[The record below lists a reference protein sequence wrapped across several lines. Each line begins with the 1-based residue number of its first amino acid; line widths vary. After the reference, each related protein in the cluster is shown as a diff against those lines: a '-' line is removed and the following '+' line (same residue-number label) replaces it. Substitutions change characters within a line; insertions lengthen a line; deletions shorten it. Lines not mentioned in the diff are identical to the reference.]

1 MSPGHFVFPI
11 AVADSGADQLAADH
25 AGQAHCLHQA
35 GKGFAGDVQPFAPQL
50 PLDPAHAVNAE
61 LLLEYG
67 ALPVRTHHYAKPE
80 PTAWSAQPFW
90 LCEHELNARSPL
102 PTPTNKGLTSRI

>member
-1 MSPGHFVFPI
+1 MQRPKFSREFKLGAKCPPDISSFPSLSLTVVRTSLLRITPAKLI
-11 AVADSGADQLAADH
+11 AYIRR
-25 AGQAHCLHQA
+25 
-35 GKGFAGDVQPFAPQL
+35 